1 MTPPP
6 QTPAFPV
13 SAQLHVS
20 PRRHPI
26 LMPMSFAI
34 YTLIAVS
41 LPYYV
46 APYGTQRLS
55 VLERQTP
62 PKRPEEKH
70 RPKPGHEREDPTD
83 DDARTRRSHPQEQTK
98 SSIPCPSTLPFAP

>member
-6 QTPAFPV
+6 QTPASPD
-13 SAQLHVS
+13 SAQLHVC

-34 YTLIAVS
+34 YTLIVVS

-46 APYGTQRLS
+46 APCGTRRLS

-62 PKRPEEKH
+62 PKRPEEKP
-70 RPKPGHEREDPTD
+70 RPKLGNEREDPTE
-83 DDARTRRSHPQEQTK
+83 DDAQTRRSHPQDRTN
-98 SSIPCPSTLPFAP
+98 SSIPCPPTLPFPP